1 MEIGDL
7 DDYNCQRQSA
17 KENWQ
22 KMKHCLREVFPL
34 GSFVGSTHSILLC
47 KSTLKMFAPIYFDDD
62 NSCGVI
68 SCLHIYC
75 TMLSRNYHGASRL
88 QLVWWKG
95 NFTVSN

>member
-34 GSFVGSTHSILLC
+34 GSFVGSTHSILLF
-47 KSTLKMFAPIYFDDD
+47 KSSLKMLALKYFDDD
-62 NSCGVI
+62 TSCDVI
-68 SCLHIYC
+68 YCLHIHC
-75 TMLSRNYHGASRL
+75 TLFGRNKHGASRL
-88 QLVWWKG
+88 QLV
-95 NFTVSN
+95 